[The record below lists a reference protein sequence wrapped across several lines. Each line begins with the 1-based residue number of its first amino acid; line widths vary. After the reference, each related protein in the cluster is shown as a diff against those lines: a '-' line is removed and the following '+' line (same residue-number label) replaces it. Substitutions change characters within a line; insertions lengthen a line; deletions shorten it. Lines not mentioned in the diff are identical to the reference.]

1 MKTQKITYLLIGT
14 ALLFTL
20 CGCAKFPST
29 TGTTGRQLVVTL
41 KVRGKISP
49 VDAESANVLRHYFI
63 AFDNENNQ
71 NVGPLAA
78 LYPPYGGTG
87 WVTSQNA
94 QQSVGLTSFIQYDAA
109 NPQGLLY
116 GVLPGSYFLN
126 RTQPQPPINYEII
139 EGGSTIK
146 FIVDLSQ
153 LATATI
159 PVNKVKQLNVNFIT
173 TNSLPNANQLDPTR
187 QIDGLGFSGQD
198 YVTIDTTTDRI
209 FQGTDTDAPNLAPND
224 PDLDIVAWT
233 IEVQTVSSR

>member
-1 MKTQKITYLLIGT
+1 MKTLKITSLIIGS
-14 ALLFTL
+14 ALLSTL
-20 CGCAKFPST
+20 LGCAKFPAT
-29 TGTTGRQLVVTL
+29 KGTSGKQLVVTL
-41 KVRGKISP
+41 KVRGTISP
-49 VDAESANVLRHYFI
+49 VDSQSANVLRHYFI
-63 AFDNENNQ
+63 AFDNENNP

-94 QQSVGLTSFIQYDAA
+94 QNSVGLTSFIQYDAA

-116 GVLPGSYFLN
+116 GVLPGSFFLN
-126 RTQPQPPINYEII
+126 RTQPQPPINYEVI

-153 LATATI
+153 LATASIAVDEITQI
-159 PVNKVKQLNVNFIT
+159 NVNFIT
-173 TNSLPNANQLDPTR
+173 TNSLPNANELDPTR
-187 QIDGLGFSGQD
+187 QIDGLGPSGQD

-209 FQGTDTDAPNLAPND
+209 FQGTDTDAPNLAPSD